1 MGIRNPLQSI
11 LPDIGLQQSGVGIR
25 PIDPAGQR
33 QLGGAE
39 RLPGGVGGVQL
50 GQTGLTGATG
60 KAMSMFDTSQE
71 DIDDLNRNLAIKE
84 AVGETVKSGKMSDGR
99 GGINI
104 KEIAIA
110 LAPLLAAGV
119 GAAVGGKKG
128 AEAGAALGSGFSR
141 GVLNQ
146 RDLIEAKRFKAEEL
160 DIKKAVALGQIDRTA
175 AATRLS
181 DLQAETL
188 ESGLL
193 QQPSPALTE
202 FLSVVGDDP
211 TRSEMAAAIEMYK
224 GSKDSGVQTRVAY
237 MEHQLKA
244 LGGKNAIPDNI
255 MSEVINPL
263 NKAIIA
269 GEMVTDGAYQLA
281 VSDLTARGMDH
292 LIPAAQDYFVAQRFM
307 NSKLDMSVL
316 GEKLTQNMFNAAT
329 VVQQSSDILD
339 LVKTKEVG
347 ELMSIFAK
355 AKTTLEIGLTGEIKD
370 PRLQAVANRLR
381 ILTEFYARD
390 KSGAAIGKDE
400 RAEFQEQVGRLG
412 LTQKA
417 LIERLSTMMDT
428 SKERVRSLVRSVKKN
443 ALGFDLMSEER
454 QRSVIDRATS
464 TILPEERRNMEDLS
478 PAELERKL
486 KLIYPQFADQE
497 GAEFLASV
505 YKYKREQAR
514 LAQQQQQWVEGY
526 AEMPRIDPL
535 TQSINAYERDPV
547 GVVELG
553 EPLQGPLPPELTK
566 GERYQQAMEFHR
578 DRLARAAMQAAS
590 RGAVQTQSVTAL
602 PRKAATGLGQAATG
616 LTRYLTQPPP
626 SLSDLPQK

>member
-25 PIDPAGQR
+25 PIDPTRQR
-33 QLGGAE
+33 RLEGAE
-39 RLPGGVGGVQL
+39 RLPGGVGGIQV

-84 AVGETVKSGKMSDGR
+84 AVGETIKSGKMSDGR

-110 LAPLLAAGV
+110 LAPLLATGV
-119 GAAVGGKKG
+119 GALVGGKKG

-211 TRSEMAAAIEMYK
+211 TRSEMAAAIEMYG

-237 MEHQLKA
+237 YKQQLKA

-281 VSDLTARGMDH
+281 VSDLTARGRPD

-316 GEKLTQNMFNAAT
+316 GAELTQNMFNAAT
-329 VVQQSSDILD
+329 VVQQSSDLLD

-347 ELMSIFAK
+347 ELMNIFAR
-355 AKTTLEIGLTGEIKD
+355 AKVSLEIGLTGEIKD

-390 KSGAAIGKDE
+390 KSGAAIGVDE

-428 SKERVRSLVRSVKKN
+428 SQERVRSLVRSVKKN
-443 ALGFDLMSEER
+443 AIGFDLMSEER

-464 TILPEERRNMEDLS
+464 TILPEERRNLEDLS
-478 PAELERKL
+478 QPQLIRSL
-486 KLIYPQFADQE
+486 KRVYPQFADQE
-497 GAEFLASV
+497 GAEFLTSV
-505 YKYKREQAR
+505 NKHKREQAR
-514 LAQQQQQWVEGY
+514 LAQQQQQ

-547 GVVELG
+547 GVVEVG
-553 EPLQGPLPPELTK
+553 EPLRGPLPTELT
-566 GERYQQAMEFHR
+566 EAQRFEQER
-578 DRLARAAMQAAS
+578 DRLARAAIQ
-590 RGAVQTQSVTAL
+590 L
-602 PRKAATGLGQAATG
+602 PGKAATGLA
-616 LTRYLTQPPP
+616 RYLTQPP
-626 SLSDLPQK
+626 LYLRNLPGDPRDRQE